1 MKAIYKQ
8 KGDSIN
14 YIPAAD
20 VAAGDVVVLGDL
32 VTIAKLDIKAG
43 ELGALAT
50 CGVFSVAKATGEISR
65 GDKLFW
71 DADGD
76 PVGGEAGSGAITT
89 VAYGNSYCGKALFD
103 AATDEQ
109 SVTLRLEQ
117 PSFQSQ
123 SETQGDSEATTIAA
137 LVVDFNAL
145 LAKLKAAGL
154 MA

>member
-1 MKAIYKQ
+1 MIANYKQ
-8 KGDSIN
+8 TGDSID
-14 YIPAAD
+14 YTPAAD
-20 VAAGDVVVLGDL
+20 VSAGDVIVLGDL
-32 VTIAKLDIKAG
+32 VTIANLDIKAG

-50 CGVFSVAKATGEISR
+50 CGVFSATKAAGEISR
-65 GDKLFW
+65 GEKLFW

-89 VAYGNSYCGKALFD
+89 VAYGNIYCGKALFD
-103 AATDEQ
+103 AAADEQ

-137 LVVDFNAL
+137 LVADFNAL
-145 LAKLKAAGL
+145 LTKLKAAGL